1 MIYPIENLE
10 LSKFYASLMQDI
22 AAIQSTDE
30 EGAVSEQV
38 FTQQAVDLLAAAG
51 ESENIVVRYDE
62 KALGT
67 PKQHKI
73 NAYAISENYETVDLF
88 ITIFTPTQ
96 EIARISNLEIETA
109 SKRILNFFRKAIYS
123 GGDERSKYF
132 KSDYVDE
139 IEESSEIFQFAFALA
154 RSKEI
159 KENLVRIN
167 AFILT
172 NGIYKGE
179 YPLNTTISGYN
190 FYYKIFDIES
200 IYNLSEKSHIPI
212 EVYFKSDGFIVPCI
226 PSPSVNEEY
235 QSFLAIFP
243 GEALASIY
251 ERFGSRLLEQNVRS
265 FLQFTGKIN
274 KGIRNT
280 ILKEP
285 EMFLAFNN
293 GLAATA
299 DEIELEDGENGY
311 GKIISFV
318 KDFQIVNGGQTTAS
332 IYHTQKKDKAD
343 ISKVSVQV
351 KISVIKNKGNFSE
364 IVSRIS
370 EYANT
375 QNKVSV
381 SDLSSNRPYHIE
393 LEKLSR
399 NIFTPINDNRPIQTK
414 WFYERARGQYRNA
427 ILKEGFTPSRRKAFD
442 LKNPKNHLFNKEE
455 LAKYINSYQEI
466 SDGKK
471 ISIGPH
477 FVVRGNQKNY
487 VQFIN
492 YNLEKKLNNVY
503 YEDLIAKAIL
513 YRTAEKV
520 YGVKPRAIG
529 DMRYI
534 TVPYTI
540 TMLNRLTK
548 NQLDLYKIWKTQ
560 EVSNSLKSLLFEMM
574 TRIEVFIKDT
584 APGGLYGEW
593 AKREECWIKI
603 RESNME
609 FDLESIKPDL
619 IDKKNP
625 PKRVVISDDEVEN
638 QKRVEDYELI
648 KSVPSK
654 IWKRIEEWGRDTG
667 YLSTVQKNVAWNL
680 MVKVRNNSNLIPGE
694 VSSGNAILDIVI
706 SKSPELLFD
715 EDEISEPTSKYEK
728 GDPEITMDL
737 IQRMVSWDKKNKRL
751 KPHHFRLMYDILNG
765 KKELTT
771 QNKKYCLIN
780 YRFIS
785 RLGFNIQQIYKSE

>member
-1 MIYPIENLE
+1 MVYSIENPE
-10 LSKFYASLMQDI
+10 LRKFFSSLMQDI

-62 KALGT
+62 KALGS

-88 ITIFTPTQ
+88 ITIFNATQ
-96 EIARISNLEIETA
+96 EIARISNSEIETA

-123 GGDERSKYF
+123 GIDERSKYF

-139 IEESSEIFQFAFALA
+139 IEESSEIFQFAYSLA
-154 RSKEI
+154 RSNEI
-159 KENLVRIN
+159 KENLVRVN

-179 YPLNTTISGYN
+179 YPSNTLISGYN
-190 FYYKIFDIES
+190 FFYKIFDIES
-200 IYNLSEKSHIPI
+200 LFNLSEKSHIPI
-212 EVYFKSDGFIVPCI
+212 EVNFKSDGFIIPCI
-226 PSPSVNEEY
+226 PSTSVNEEY
-235 QSFLAIFP
+235 QSYIAIFP

-265 FLQFTGKIN
+265 FLQFSGKIN

-299 DEIELEDGENGY
+299 DEIELEDRENGY

-343 ISKVSVQV
+343 ISNISVQV

-381 SDLSSNRPYHIE
+381 SDLSSNRPYHVE

-399 NIFTPINDNRPIQTK
+399 NVFTPITDNRPIQTK

-427 ILKEGFTPSRRKAFD
+427 ILKEGFTPSRKKAFD
-442 LKNPKNHLFNKEE
+442 LKNPKNQLFNKEE
-455 LAKYINSYQEI
+455 LAKYINAYQEI
-466 SDGKK
+466 SDGRK

-487 VQFIN
+487 VQFMN

-513 YRTAEKV
+513 YRAAEKV

-534 TVPYTI
+534 TVPYAI
-540 TMLNRLTK
+540 TLLNRLTK

-560 EVSNSLKSLLFEMM
+560 EISSSLKSLLFEMM
-574 TRIEVFIKDT
+574 TRIEKFIKDT

-593 AKREECWIKI
+593 AKKEECWINL
-603 RESNME
+603 RESDLN
-609 FDLESIKPDL
+609 FDLESIRQDL

-625 PKRVVISDDEVEN
+625 PKRIVISEDEVEN
-638 QKRVEDYELI
+638 QKRMEEYELV

-654 IWKRIEEWGRDTG
+654 IWKRIEEWGRNTDS
-667 YLSTVQKNVAWNL
+667 LSTVQKNIAWNL
-680 MVKVRNNSNLIPGE
+680 IAKVRNNANLLPGE
-694 VSSGNAILDIVI
+694 VSYGNAILDIVI

-715 EDEISEPTSKYEK
+715 DDEVSDPPTIYKK
-728 GDPEITMDL
+728 GDPEITLEL
-737 IQRMVSWDKKNKRL
+737 IQKMVSWDKKNKRL
-751 KPHHFRLMYDILNG
+751 KPHHFRLMFDILNG
-765 KKELTT
+765 QKELTP
-771 QNKKYCLIN
+771 QNKKYCLMN
-780 YRFIS
+780 YQYIS
-785 RLGFNIQQIYKSE
+785 KWGFHL

>member
-1 MIYPIENLE
+1 MVYSIENPE
-10 LSKFYASLMQDI
+10 LRKFFSSLMQDI

-62 KALGT
+62 KALGS

-88 ITIFTPTQ
+88 ITIFNATQ
-96 EIARISNLEIETA
+96 EIARISNSEIETA
-109 SKRILNFFRKAIYS
+109 SKRILNFFRKAVYS
-123 GGDERSKYF
+123 GVDERSKYF
-132 KSDYVDE
+132 KSDYVEE
-139 IEESSEIFQFAFALA
+139 IEESSEIFQFAYALA
-154 RSKEI
+154 RSNEI
-159 KENLVRIN
+159 RENLVRVN

-172 NGIYKGE
+172 NGIYKGD
-179 YPLNTTISGYN
+179 YPSNTLISGYN

-200 IYNLSEKSHIPI
+200 LYNLSEKSHIPI
-212 EVYFKSDGFIVPCI
+212 EVNFKSDGFIVPCI

-235 QSFLAIFP
+235 QSYLAIFP

-265 FLQFTGKIN
+265 FLQFSGKIN

-343 ISKVSVQV
+343 ISNISVQV

-381 SDLSSNRPYHIE
+381 SDLSSNRPYHVE

-399 NIFTPINDNRPIQTK
+399 NVFTPITDNRPIQTK

-427 ILKEGFTPSRRKAFD
+427 ILKEGFTPSRKKAFD
-442 LKNPKNHLFNKEE
+442 LKNPKNQLFNKEE
-455 LAKYINSYQEI
+455 LAKYINAFQEI
-466 SDGKK
+466 SDGRK
-471 ISIGPH
+471 ITIGPH

-487 VQFIN
+487 VQFMN

-513 YRTAEKV
+513 YRAAEKV

-534 TVPYTI
+534 TVPYAI
-540 TMLNRLTK
+540 TFLNRLTK

-560 EVSNSLKSLLFEMM
+560 EISSSLKSLLFEMM
-574 TRIEVFIKDT
+574 TRIEKFIKDT

-593 AKREECWIKI
+593 AKKEECWVNL
-603 RESNME
+603 RESDLN
-609 FDLESIKPDL
+609 FDLESIRQDL

-625 PKRVVISDDEVEN
+625 PKRIVISEDEVEN
-638 QKRVEDYELI
+638 QKRMEEYELV

-654 IWKRIEEWGRDTG
+654 IWKRIEEWGRNTDS
-667 YLSTVQKNVAWNL
+667 LSTVQKNIAWNL
-680 MVKVRNNSNLIPGE
+680 IAKVRNNANLLPGE
-694 VSSGNAILDIVI
+694 VSYGNAILDIVI

-715 EDEISEPTSKYEK
+715 DDEVSDPPSIYKK
-728 GDPEITMDL
+728 GDPEITLEL
-737 IQRMVSWDKKNKRL
+737 IQKMVSWDKKNKRL
-751 KPHHFRLMYDILNG
+751 KPHHFRLMFDILNG
-765 KKELTT
+765 QKELTP
-771 QNKKYCLIN
+771 QNKKYCLMN
-780 YRFIS
+780 YQYIS
-785 RLGFNIQQIYKSE
+785 KWGFHL

>member
-1 MIYPIENLE
+1 MVYSIENPE
-10 LSKFYASLMQDI
+10 LRKFFSSLMQDI

-62 KALGT
+62 KALGS

-88 ITIFTPTQ
+88 ITIFNATQ
-96 EIARISNLEIETA
+96 EIARISNSEIETA

-123 GGDERSKYF
+123 GIDERSKYF

-139 IEESSEIFQFAFALA
+139 IEESSEIFQFAYSLA
-154 RSKEI
+154 RSNEI
-159 KENLVRIN
+159 KENLVRVN

-179 YPLNTTISGYN
+179 YPSNTLVSGYN

-200 IYNLSEKSHIPI
+200 LYNLSEKSHIPI
-212 EVYFKSDGFIVPCI
+212 EVNFKSDGFIIPCI
-226 PSPSVNEEY
+226 PSTSVNEEY
-235 QSFLAIFP
+235 QSYLAIFP

-265 FLQFTGKIN
+265 FLQFSGKIN

-343 ISKVSVQV
+343 ISNISVQV

-381 SDLSSNRPYHIE
+381 SDLSSNRPYHVE

-399 NIFTPINDNRPIQTK
+399 NVFTPITDNRPIQTK

-427 ILKEGFTPSRRKAFD
+427 ILKEGFTPSRKKAFD
-442 LKNPKNHLFNKEE
+442 LKNPKNQLFNKEE
-455 LAKYINSYQEI
+455 LAKYINAYQEI
-466 SDGKK
+466 SDGRK

-477 FVVRGNQKNY
+477 FVVRGSQKNY
-487 VQFIN
+487 VQFMN

-513 YRTAEKV
+513 YRAAEKV

-534 TVPYTI
+534 TVPYAI
-540 TMLNRLTK
+540 TLLNRLTK

-560 EVSNSLKSLLFEMM
+560 EISSSLKSLLFEMM
-574 TRIEVFIKDT
+574 TRIEKFIKDT

-593 AKREECWIKI
+593 AKKEECWINL
-603 RESNME
+603 RESDLN
-609 FDLESIKPDL
+609 FDLESIRQDL

-625 PKRVVISDDEVEN
+625 PKRIVISEDEVEN
-638 QKRVEDYELI
+638 QKRMEEYELV

-654 IWKRIEEWGRDTG
+654 IWKRIEEWGRNTDS
-667 YLSTVQKNVAWNL
+667 LSTVQKNIAWNL
-680 MVKVRNNSNLIPGE
+680 IAKVRNNANLLPGE
-694 VSSGNAILDIVI
+694 VSYGNAILDIVI

-715 EDEISEPTSKYEK
+715 DDEVSDPPTIYKK
-728 GDPEITMDL
+728 GDPEITLEL
-737 IQRMVSWDKKNKRL
+737 IQKMVSWDKKNKRL
-751 KPHHFRLMYDILNG
+751 KPHHFRLMFDILNG
-765 KKELTT
+765 QKELTP
-771 QNKKYCLIN
+771 QNKKYCLMN
-780 YRFIS
+780 YQYIS
-785 RLGFNIQQIYKSE
+785 KWGFHL

>member
-1 MIYPIENLE
+1 MVYSIENSE
-10 LSKFYASLMQDI
+10 LRKFFSSLMQDI

-62 KALGT
+62 KALGS

-88 ITIFTPTQ
+88 ITIFNATQ
-96 EIARISNLEIETA
+96 EIARISNSEIETA

-123 GGDERSKYF
+123 GVDEGSKYF
-132 KSDYVDE
+132 KSDYIDE
-139 IEESSEIFQFAFALA
+139 IEESSEIFQFAYALA
-154 RSKEI
+154 RSNEI
-159 KENLVRIN
+159 KENLVRVN

-179 YPLNTTISGYN
+179 YPSNTLISGYN

-200 IYNLSEKSHIPI
+200 LYNLSEKSHIPI
-212 EVYFKSDGFIVPCI
+212 EVNFKSDGFIIPCI
-226 PSPSVNEEY
+226 PSTSVNEEY
-235 QSFLAIFP
+235 QSYLAIFP

-265 FLQFTGKIN
+265 FLQFSGKIN

-343 ISKVSVQV
+343 ISNISVQV

-381 SDLSSNRPYHIE
+381 SDLSSNRPYHVE

-399 NIFTPINDNRPIQTK
+399 NVFTPITDNRPIQTK

-427 ILKEGFTPSRRKAFD
+427 ILKEGFTPSRKKAFD
-442 LKNPKNHLFNKEE
+442 LKNPKNQLFNKEE
-455 LAKYINSYQEI
+455 LAKYINAYQEI
-466 SDGKK
+466 SDGRK

-487 VQFIN
+487 VQFMN

-513 YRTAEKV
+513 YRAAEKV

-534 TVPYTI
+534 TVPYAI
-540 TMLNRLTK
+540 TLLNRLTK

-560 EVSNSLKSLLFEMM
+560 EISSSLKSLLFEMM
-574 TRIEVFIKDT
+574 TRIEKFIKDT

-593 AKREECWIKI
+593 AKKEECWINL
-603 RESNME
+603 RESDLN
-609 FDLESIKPDL
+609 FDLESIRQDL

-625 PKRVVISDDEVEN
+625 PKRIVISEDEVEN
-638 QKRVEDYELI
+638 QKRMEEYELV

-654 IWKRIEEWGRDTG
+654 IWKRIEEWGRNTDS
-667 YLSTVQKNVAWNL
+667 LSTVQKNIAWNL
-680 MVKVRNNSNLIPGE
+680 IAKVRNNANLLPGE
-694 VSSGNAILDIVI
+694 VSYGNAILDIVI

-715 EDEISEPTSKYEK
+715 EDEVSDPPPIYKK
-728 GDPEITMDL
+728 GDPEITLEL
-737 IQRMVSWDKKNKRL
+737 IQKMVSWDKKNKRL
-751 KPHHFRLMYDILNG
+751 KPHHFRLMFDILNG
-765 KKELTT
+765 QKELTP
-771 QNKKYCLIN
+771 QNKKYCLMN
-780 YRFIS
+780 YQYIS
-785 RLGFNIQQIYKSE
+785 KWGFCL